1 MTRKPLVL
9 FVLFWLIGVHLNGQ
23 DAKPLGY
30 FLKDSVKIGELVPY
44 SLSYKDKRNRKVIF
58 PDSTFN
64 YSPFELF
71 DKAYFDTSSDTINS
85 IDSAV
90 YYLATFEIDTVQ
102 RLVLPVFI
110 YTGADSIQVLADFDS
125 IILDQV
131 VTQMPDS
138 VALEETSAFQPVA
151 TQFNYPYWIIGLI
164 VLGVLAL
171 IVMLIWG
178 KAIYKQIKLYRLKKA
193 IQKFYVRFDEEL
205 AKINQHS
212 TKQDIEQVLK
222 YWKQYMED
230 LEKVPYTKLTTKE
243 LVSVQGNQSLEETLK
258 SIDKNIYSRIQVND
272 LQNDF
277 DFLRDYSTDRYQH
290 VIEEIKNA

>member
-1 MTRKPLVL
+1 MIRKGLYFIL
-9 FVLFWLIGVHLNGQ
+9 LLIVGFAALGQ
-23 DAKPLGY
+23 ETKPIGY
-30 FLKDSVKIGELVPY
+30 FLADSVKIGELVPY

-64 YSPFELF
+64 YAPFELF
-71 DKAYFDTSSDTINS
+71 DKAYFDTESDTINS

-102 RLVLPVFI
+102 KLALPVFVF
-110 YTGADSIQVLADFDS
+110 TGTDSIEIKADYDS

-138 VALEETSAFQPVA
+138 VALEETAALQPVA

-164 VLGVLAL
+164 ILGLIVL

-178 KAIYKQIKLYRLKKA
+178 KEIFKRIKLYRLKKA
-193 IQKFYVRFDEEL
+193 LEKFYMRFDEEL
-205 AKINQHS
+205 NKINANSTQH
-212 TKQDIEQVLK
+212 DIEQVLK
-222 YWKQYMED
+222 YWKEYMEG
-230 LEKVPYTKLTTKE
+230 LERIPYTKLTTKE
-243 LVSVQGNQSLEETLK
+243 LINIQQNHSLEETLK
-258 SIDKNIYSRIQVND
+258 SIDKSIYSSLKVEA
-272 LQNDF
+272 LQDDF

-290 VIEEIKNA
+290 VTEEIKNA